1 MNKIQLDNLIRFNT
15 IFVDGIS
22 GGDILNHNDEYIL
35 EKWDKY
41 IGIYNFKEDV
51 SSFDISETSYYTVL
65 NGVSIPINKVNIRS
79 KMLKWKE
86 LWGDKKYES
95 VKNILYYILVT
106 KADGLLPSVIIE
118 NFEKIVGSVD
128 DINTY
133 PGPKLHTLVE
143 MEIDRILKVNKY
155 KRDYE
160 LNILL

>member
-22 GGDILNHNDEYIL
+22 GADILNHNDEYIL

-41 IGIYNFKEDV
+41 IGIYNFKDIY
-51 SSFDISETSYYTVL
+51 FDLETDLIGL
-65 NGVSIPINKVNIRS
+65 NISIPKEKVNIPS
-79 KMLKWKE
+79 KMIEWKE
-86 LWGDKKYES
+86 LWGEERYKN

-106 KADGLLPSVIIE
+106 KVYGLLPSVMVE
-118 NFEKIVGSVD
+118 NFEKIVGNVD
-128 DINTY
+128 DINKY
-133 PGPKLHTLVE
+133 PGPRLHALVE
-143 MEIDRILKVNKY
+143 MEIDRILKINKY